1 MAISLHISPTAKY
14 YDLFFIRLSC
24 SYRQQRIDADNL
36 FIIWCF
42 LLWNY
47 FFLFVGYLVTFS
59 YLFGKWAL
67 LTFFVVFLF
76 ILFFYFYF
84 LCCVCFLFLFCFFIL
99 CLGVGGWGLWGEL
112 ISFFLRIICFCLKS
126 WFLISVSLNTKCA
139 LWVILMQLKMTFVRP
154 ITSVTPDLVFT
165 VTSWWHVS
173 MPRRWEP
180 NNEVLTVS
188 HFSLII
194 YKAYQTNTC

>member
-1 MAISLHISPTAKY
+1 MFSALK
-14 YDLFFIRLSC
+14 LFLFICWLLG
-24 SYRQQRIDADNL
+24 NL
-36 FIIWCF
+36 FIFIWEVSIVDIFCCVF
-42 LLWNY
+42 VYTFY
-47 FFLFVGYLVTFS
+47 FFFIFCAVC
-59 YLFGKWAL
+59 
-67 LTFFVVFLF
+67 VFW
-76 ILFFYFYF
+76 
-84 LCCVCFLFLFCFFIL
+84 FLFCFFIL
-99 CLGVGGWGLWGEL
+99 CLGVGGWEG
-112 ISFFLRIICFCLKS
+112 SFFLRIICFCLKS

-188 HFSLII
+188 NLLLSFLRLI
-194 YKAYQTNTC
+194 KPTRVK

>member
-1 MAISLHISPTAKY
+1 MFSALK
-14 YDLFFIRLSC
+14 LFLFICWLLG
-24 SYRQQRIDADNL
+24 NL
-36 FIIWCF
+36 FIFIWEVSIVDIF
-42 LLWNY
+42 
-47 FFLFVGYLVTFS
+47 
-59 YLFGKWAL
+59 
-67 LTFFVVFLF
+67 
-76 ILFFYFYF
+76 
-84 LCCVCFLFLFCFFIL
+84 CCVFVYTFFLFLFFVLCVFFVFVL
-99 CLGVGGWGLWGEL
+99 LFYSLFGGWGLWGEL

-139 LWVILMQLKMTFVRP
+139 LWVILMQFKMTFVRP

-188 HFSLII
+188 NLLLSFLRLI
-194 YKAYQTNTC
+194 KPTRVK